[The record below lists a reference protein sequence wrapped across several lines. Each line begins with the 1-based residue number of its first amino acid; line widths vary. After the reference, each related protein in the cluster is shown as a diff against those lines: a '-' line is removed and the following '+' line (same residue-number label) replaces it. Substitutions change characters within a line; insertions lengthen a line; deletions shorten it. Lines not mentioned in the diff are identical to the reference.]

1 MKKYL
6 VNRLLIGLGFILL
19 VIAGIA
25 THFYLRNFDAQEQKE
40 IVAQPTQKYV
50 VALGR
55 VEPEGEIIQL
65 SAPTSFEGSR
75 LRVAQLL
82 VKKGDVIE
90 QGQLIAI
97 LDNYE
102 RLTANLERAKKQLE
116 VARAKLLQVKAGN
129 SEGKI
134 AAQRAIINQLK
145 VELKEA
151 EAAFIAKI
159 TRLKAELSNAEEDYQ
174 RYYRLYQEGAIPAS
188 EIDSR
193 QLAVKTASAQLNE
206 GIATSNRTLG
216 KLKEQIQEAKENLKD
231 IKEVR
236 AVDVQVMQSEVDSAL
251 AAVTQAEANLNVAL
265 VRSPQ
270 TGQVLDIF
278 TRPGELVK
286 EQGIIEIGQTNQ
298 MYAVAEVYETDI
310 TRVKIG
316 AKAIITSA
324 CLTEELQGTV
334 SQIGLKIDKKDILDT
349 DPVANEDARIVET
362 KIRLAPLDSQM
373 VSGLTNLRVKVKIF
387 TSETE

>member
-6 VNRLLIGLGFILL
+6 FNGLLTGLALTLL
-19 VIAGIA
+19 ALTVIP
-25 THFYLRNFDAQEQKE
+25 TYFNLSNFDAQEQEK
-40 IVAQPTQKYV
+40 IIAQPTQKYV

-55 VEPEGEIIQL
+55 VEPEGEIVQL

-75 LRVAQLL
+75 LRIARLL

-90 QGQLIAI
+90 PGQLIAI
-97 LDNYE
+97 LDNYD
-102 RLTANLERAKKQLE
+102 RLAAKLEQAKKQVE

-129 SEGKI
+129 SKAKI
-134 AAQRAIINQLK
+134 AAQMAIINQLK
-145 VELKEA
+145 VELNEA

-159 TRLKAELSNAEEDYQ
+159 TGLKAKLRNAEEDYQ
-174 RYYRLYQEGAIPAS
+174 RYYRLYQEGALPAS
-188 EIDSR
+188 DLDSR
-193 QLAVKTASAQLNE
+193 QLAVETASAQLKE
-206 GIATSNRTLG
+206 GIAARNRNLG
-216 KLKEQIQEAKENLKD
+216 KLQEQIQEARETLKD

-236 AVDVQVMQSEVDSAL
+236 AVDVQVMQSEVDSAM

-278 TRPGELVK
+278 TRPGELVT
-286 EQGIIEIGQTNQ
+286 EQGIIEIGKTNQ

-310 TRVKIG
+310 TRVRIG
-316 AKAIITSA
+316 AKAIITSPG
-324 CLTEELQGTV
+324 LTEELQGTV

-373 VSGLTNLRVKVKIF
+373 VSGLTNLRVKIKIF